1 MDKKKR
7 KLIGVVFIAASLTLF
22 GFRVVESV
30 QLKQNCTG
38 YLKRAADANTIELA
52 TVELDRAITYLEAN
66 GLTTGYTS
74 ILWRTPDEDIDFWY
88 RNLVASRAEL
98 TSLAPDA
105 TALERTNVL
114 IKLRET
120 LTDSGEKTKATVPG
134 GLAVYPNNLIWA
146 VLMWFAAI
154 GLVIGF
160 GVLANDQKAIDQPQ
174 A

>member
-22 GFRVVESV
+22 GFRAVEGV
-30 QLKQNCTG
+30 KLKQNCTG

-52 TVELDRAITYLEAN
+52 TEELNRAIDYLEAN
-66 GLTTGYTS
+66 ALTTGYTS

-105 TALERTNVL
+105 APLERTNVL

-120 LTDSGEKTKATVPG
+120 LTDSGEKTKVTVPG

-160 GVLANDQKAIDQPQ
+160 GMLAGDQKAVDQPQ